1 MQSQSQNCATTP
13 NTHRIHVHD
22 LDVDLEMASSP
33 SGQVCPLETGAGKG
47 ITRQAHRLLQC
58 QVNELC
64 AHPSYAKHKLSVS
77 AFQIDALD
85 RLGDAAFALPIDI
98 TQDRL
103 IIDGYGRWDLAKK
116 RGMSTIQCLEYH
128 RTEAEALCD
137 LLQKHRRSDGLNSF
151 RRIELALDLKSFFRN
166 KARSNQQAGGKTKG
180 LSTLTEA
187 ERVDWRKEV
196 AKIAHASAGNVSKV
210 ERVLEHASFSTKQS
224 AREAEIS
231 INLAEKWSRDPEAQQ
246 LESIRR
252 LRIERGLRKKVRS
265 LVAGISRSNPDEG
278 ALTTD
283 LLMTLLRQLSAMS
296 PEQCT
301 EFGTLVIGRLDLPCN
316 AVYVT
321 DELVRSLLGRYE
333 V

>member
-1 MQSQSQNCATTP
+1 MHAQSQHCATTP

-22 LDVDLEMASSP
+22 LHVDLERASSP
-33 SGQVCPLETGAGKG
+33 SGQVGPLETGAGKG
-47 ITRQAHRLLQC
+47 IARQPHRLLQC
-58 QVNELC
+58 QVNELY
-64 AHPSYAKHKLSVS
+64 AHPSYVKHKLSVS

-85 RLGDAAFALPIDI
+85 RLGDAAFVLPVDI

-103 IIDGYGRWDLAKK
+103 IIDGYGRWELAKK
-116 RGMSTIQCLEYH
+116 RGRSTIQCLEYY
-128 RTEAEALCD
+128 RTEEESLCD

-151 RRIELALDLKSFFRN
+151 RRIELALDLKSFFRDR
-166 KARSNQQAGGKTKG
+166 ARSNQQAGGKTKG

-224 AREAEIS
+224 AREGEIS
-231 INLAEKWSRDPEAQQ
+231 INLAEKWSRDSEAQQ
-246 LESIRR
+246 FESLRR

-265 LVAGISRSNPDEG
+265 LVSGISRSNPDEG
-278 ALTTD
+278 LLTVD
-283 LLMTLLRQLSAMS
+283 LLMTVLKQLSAMS

-301 EFGTLVIGRLDLPCN
+301 EFGPLVIGRLNLACN

-321 DELVRSLLGRYE
+321 DKLLQSLLGRYE